1 VQPPTMPYPSS
12 PSLGPPADGPNCTL
26 RHCHRAPTVAVL
38 AQVRSGAVHRV
49 NIAFTP
55 LFPAPLSPSNVSNTI
70 VEKSTPIRPQ
80 ESALYRHFCSPLSF
94 AKVAAL
100 PRKGSP
106 VTGFGWI
113 IVRSTA
119 RSQSAGRIP
128 FPAMST
134 SRSRGTLDW
143 VRIWQKTFVCRGAYP
158 QIRISYMTRP
168 GCRKRQP
175 ALRIGGTVC
184 PRNPL

>member
-1 VQPPTMPYPSS
+1 
-12 PSLGPPADGPNCTL
+12 
-26 RHCHRAPTVAVL
+26 
-38 AQVRSGAVHRV
+38 VHRV
-49 NIAFTP
+49 NIAFTL

-158 QIRISYMTRP
+158 QIRISYMTAWLSKTSTGRP
-168 GCRKRQP
+168 HRGHGLHAQSAVSK
-175 ALRIGGTVC
+175 GT
-184 PRNPL
+184 PRCHLSSVE